1 MATRVLPG
9 AYVTLN
15 DLSYFPEGE
24 TSLTVGYV
32 LKAKKGA
39 VNEAVVCTNPTDFLT
54 KYTVTGVPT
63 RDDDPTVWS
72 ILKVLA
78 KTNQVYVVRAANNP
92 LYGGAVVKADKVFGT
107 IKAFEAKTRSRF
119 GEVAVLEK

>member
-9 AYVTLN
+9 AYVSLN

-32 LKAKKGA
+32 LKANKGA
-39 VNEAVVCTNPTDFLT
+39 VNEAVLCTNPTDFLT
-54 KYTVTGVPT
+54 KYTFTGMPSIK
-63 RDDDPTVWS
+63 DDPTFWS

-78 KTNQVYVVRAANNP
+78 RTNQVYVVRAANNP
-92 LYGGAVVKADKVFGT
+92 LYGGVT
-107 IKAFEAKTRSRF
+107 IKTSKEI
-119 GEVAVLEK
+119 GI